1 MKKLLSIILAGLLI
15 FSLAACTQSSSGNED
30 GSGVSQKDG
39 GKKVEFS
46 TKIPGLPDY
55 PYGEMVREEKHEDGS
70 GSYKYFNTTFEEF
83 KAYCTSL
90 KDEGI
95 VPDNENLDFYTDG
108 DRYYCKN
115 EDAGYDYSIRFYE
128 EPDYMTK
135 ITDGVEEKIYWHVSI
150 GYGEI
155 K

>member
-1 MKKLLSIILAGLLI
+1 M
-15 FSLAACTQSSSGNED
+15 
-30 GSGVSQKDG
+30 
-39 GKKVEFS
+39 KKVEFS

>member
-15 FSLAACTQSSSGNED
+15 FSLAACTQSPSGNED

-55 PYGEMVREEKHEDGS
+55 PYGEMVREQKHDDGS
-70 GSYKYFNTTFEEF
+70 GSFYFYNTTLEEF
-83 KAYCTSL
+83 QTYCKSL
-90 KDEGI
+90 KEEGI
-95 VPDNENLDFYTDG
+95 VPLNANFDYYEDG
-108 DRYYCKN
+108 EVYYCKN
-115 EDAGYDYSIRFYE
+115 EDAGYDYDIIFYE
-128 EPDYMTK
+128 EPDYMTR
-135 ITDGVEEKIYWHVSI
+135 ITDGVEEKIYWHVAIS
-150 GYGEI
+150 YGHL